1 MVLHDT
7 NVHACPRCL
16 QGKLTAEERV
26 SEGVVLG
33 GVTKRYLSA
42 MGGTWI
48 FTYLMTT
55 FIAVEAFRVWTNVW
69 LSDWT
74 GEQ

>member
-1 MVLHDT
+1 M
-7 NVHACPRCL
+7 PP
-16 QGKLTAEERV
+16 QGKLTSEERV

-42 MGGTWI
+42 MGGFWI
-48 FTYLMTT
+48 FFYLMTT
-55 FIAVEAFRVWTNVW
+55 FIAVEGFRVWTNVW

-74 GEQ
+74 GEAGGPCTE